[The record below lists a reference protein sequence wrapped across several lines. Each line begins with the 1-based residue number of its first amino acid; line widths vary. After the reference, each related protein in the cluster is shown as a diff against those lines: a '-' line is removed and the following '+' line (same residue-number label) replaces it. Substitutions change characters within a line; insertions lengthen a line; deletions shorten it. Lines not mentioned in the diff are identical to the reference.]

1 MKPLKVLI
9 VDDEKDVEFLFN
21 QKFRKELRDGMIE
34 FHFSFSG
41 AEALGYLHQSGID
54 NTVLVLSDINMP
66 GMNGL
71 DLLKNLKLDYP
82 VLRVVLI
89 SAYSDDQNY
98 ELAKSLGADGF
109 ITKPIDF
116 MILKNEFFAIS

>member
-21 QKFRKELRDGMIE
+21 QQFRKELREGLLE
-34 FHFSFSG
+34 FHFAFSG
-41 AEALGYLHQSGID
+41 AEALGYLRQSGVD

-71 DLLKNLKLDYP
+71 DLLKNLKLDFP

-109 ITKPIDF
+109 ITKPVDF
-116 MILKNEFFAIS
+116 TVLKNEFFTTT